1 MPWLLIQILLNN
13 QGVDTKEGHT
23 LSKKNLT
30 TAKHA
35 SCQAGQPNIAK
46 EQIMSTENQPS
57 PQPALQKADMM
68 NIVGLHTVRATSDA
82 STMQK
87 RLEKWLAEKNIQIFC
102 IVNHAANARAHD
114 LFQLPAWVTFFGNPA
129 VGTPLMV
136 ENPLMSL
143 NLPLKVL
150 VHEDASG
157 AVWLTYHDPVQQGA
171 ALGIKPDHPSLKK
184 METLL
189 KNLAQ
194 AVTA

>member
-1 MPWLLIQILLNN
+1 MN
-13 QGVDTKEGHT
+13 
-23 LSKKNLT
+23 
-30 TAKHA
+30 
-35 SCQAGQPNIAK
+35 
-46 EQIMSTENQPS
+46 TENRPF
-57 PQPALQKADMM
+57 PQPASQEVDMK

-82 STMQK
+82 STVQR
-87 RLEKWLAEKNIQIFC
+87 RLENWLAEKNIQIFY
-102 IVNHAANARAHD
+102 VVDHAANATAHD

-143 NLPLKVL
+143 DLPLKVL

-157 AVWLTYHDPVQQGA
+157 AAWLTYHDPAQQGA

-189 KNLAQ
+189 KTLAQ
-194 AVTA
+194 AVTV

>member
-13 QGVDTKEGHT
+13 QGVDTREGHT

-30 TAKHA
+30 AVKHA

-46 EQIMSTENQPS
+46 EQNMNTENQPS
-57 PQPALQKADMM
+57 PQPASQEVDMS
-68 NIVGLHTVRATSDA
+68 NVVGLHAVRAMSDA
-82 STMQK
+82 PTVQQ
-87 RLEKWLAEKNIQIFC
+87 RLENWLAEKNIQIFY
-102 IVNHAANARAHD
+102 VVDHAANAKAYD

-150 VHEDASG
+150 VYEDASG
-157 AVWLTYHDPVQQGA
+157 ATWLAYHNPAQQAA

-189 KNLAQ
+189 KTLAQ